1 MRTIKSEFPDYDN
14 VKYFIPPF
22 TCEPW
27 HNDMCPRYVWRGDT
41 DDLVEC
47 ELTLWVDYLDPAKR
61 ENDGATMF
69 YFTVGT
75 TDDGRPNGEFWGET
89 EDELRSMLNGWY
101 EKRVGYRPDDDMAQS
116 TLGPMPLGQ
125 LLHLVGTR
133 LYLGET
139 EL

>member
-14 VKYFIPPF
+14 VEYFIPPF

-61 ENDGATMF
+61 ENDGGEMF
-69 YFTVGT
+69 NFTVSAVDCFPMT
-75 TDDGRPNGEFWGET
+75 VFLAESE
-89 EDELRSMLNGWY
+89 EALRTQLNDWY
-101 EKRVGYRPDDDMAQS
+101 EQRVGYRPDDDMTQS

>member
-14 VKYFIPPF
+14 VELSIPPF

-27 HNDMCPRYVWRGDT
+27 HNDACPRYVWRGDT
-41 DDLVEC
+41 DDLIEC
-47 ELTLWVDYLDPAKR
+47 ELTLWGDYKDPAKR

-89 EDELRSMLNGWY
+89 EADLRAMLNGRS
-101 EKRVGYRPDDDMAQS
+101 EERRV
-116 TLGPMPLGQ
+116 
-125 LLHLVGTR
+125 
-133 LYLGET
+133 
-139 EL
+139 